1 MHIIIGLLT
10 AVAGLIWALNSLQ
23 RSGLDLNSFNPFTW
37 ARRRQWAKLYGTKP
51 LYNLENS
58 MEVAAVLVVA
68 VLKQE
73 GEITREQKLK
83 VLEMFQS
90 EFKLSESKAMELFVA
105 SGFLIK
111 DELELSQSVQKII
124 APRKGSFSTGQV
136 NSLLFM
142 LNSVA
147 RIEGEPTKSQ
157 LEIIKRVELE
167 LKMAETA
174 KSKWD

>member
-1 MHIIIGLLT
+1 MHIIIGVLT

-37 ARRRQWAKLYGTKP
+37 ARRRQWAKLYGAKP
-51 LYNLENS
+51 LYNLDS
-58 MEVAAVLVVA
+58 AMEVAAVLIVA

-83 VLEMFQS
+83 VLELFQS
-90 EFKLSESKAMELFVA
+90 EFKISASQAMELFVA
-105 SGFLIK
+105 SAFLIK
-111 DELELSQSVQKII
+111 DELELAQSVQKII
-124 APRKGSFSTGQV
+124 APCKGSFSPDQTS
-136 NSLLFM
+136 SLLSM

-157 LEIIKRVELE
+157 LDIIRKVELE
-167 LKMAETA
+167 LKVVAQA
-174 KSKWD
+174 KSNWV